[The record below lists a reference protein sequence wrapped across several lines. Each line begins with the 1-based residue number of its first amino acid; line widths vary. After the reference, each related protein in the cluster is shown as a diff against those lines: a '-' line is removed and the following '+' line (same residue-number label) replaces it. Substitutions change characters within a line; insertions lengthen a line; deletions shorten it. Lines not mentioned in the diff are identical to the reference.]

1 MKKIIFATL
10 FGLTAVW
17 LSSCDDGR
25 IYPETAILPE
35 GRSVTLTGVLNGIDS
50 WPGGYRLSISGFEN
64 ADDEYADV
72 SKVISASDLT
82 DGKVTVELSGIKEN
96 ITVVRLC
103 ILDRLR
109 RHIYSFKDIDVS
121 AVSEPVM
128 VNVGTIDVSMF
139 NVIQQSFFSTTCAN
153 CHGASNRAAAG
164 LYLTEGRSYAALV
177 GIDSKKVAGKKLV
190 EANNVKNSVLHMVL
204 NQQAVEGISM
214 DHRDL
219 VSEKNE
225 LTILPVIDTWIGNGA
240 KE

>member
-1 MKKIIFATL
+1 MEKLIFATL
-10 FGLTAVW
+10 FGLTALA

-25 IYPETAILPE
+25 IYPESTILPE
-35 GRSVTLTGVLNGIDS
+35 GRSVTLTGELNGADS
-50 WPGGYRLSISGFEN
+50 WSGGYRLSVSGFEN

-82 DGKVTVELSGIKEN
+82 DGKMTIELSGIKEN

-121 AVSEPVM
+121 AASEPVT

-139 NVIQQSFFSTTCAN
+139 NVIQQSFFNTTCAN

-164 LYLTEGRSYAALV
+164 LYLTEGKSYEALV
-177 GIDSKKVAGKKLV
+177 GTDSKKVAGKKLV
-190 EANNVKNSVLHMVL
+190 EANNVQNSVLHMVL
-204 NQQAVEGISM
+204 NQQTVEGISM

-240 KE
+240 QW